1 MQMKGEQLLPAPP
14 ERVWEALNDPEV
26 IRDCVPG
33 CESLERVS
41 ETEFHALLLAAIGPV
56 KAKFTGKL
64 TLSDLDPPRSYRM
77 SFEGSGGAT
86 GFAKGSAEVT
96 LAPAEAGTRL
106 CYAAS
111 VQVGGK
117 LAQVG
122 SRLIDGVAAKIAG
135 DFFARFRA
143 HFAGT
148 EPVEVAKPAD
158 AAARGVPIAR
168 LAIAVAALL
177 AIAVVAV
184 LLLR

>member
-1 MQMKGEQLLPAPP
+1 M
-14 ERVWEALNDPEV
+14 
-26 IRDCVPG
+26 PG